1 MFQANLHQFAI
12 GYSMMAFAQG
22 DALLVILGAICLASF
37 GQGHNPN
44 INLSKAEAA
53 IEAAIKSS
61 KGLGVSHTFTVHQA
75 TVSQEILIK
84 FSSKSIPC
92 MFLIC
97 IDLK

>member
-12 GYSMMAFAQG
+12 GYSMMAFARG

-37 GQGHNPN
+37 VQGHNPN

-61 KGLGVSHTFTVHQA
+61 KGLGVNHASTVQQA
-75 TVSQEILIK
+75 TITEETSIK
-84 FSSKSIPC
+84 FSSKSIN
-92 MFLIC
+92 FLFH
-97 IDLK
+97 LH